1 MQAAQERKERIE
13 EEGHKEQ
20 IRETTSDKQH
30 NTEGNSRER
39 EREEQS
45 STLERGDFFSPTVSI
60 TLKEK
65 RGHTCNT

>member
-30 NTEGNSRER
+30 NTEGNSRE
-39 EREEQS
+39 EREQQ
-45 STLERGDFFSPTVSI
+45 
-60 TLKEK
+60 
-65 RGHTCNT
+65 

>member
-30 NTEGNSRER
+30 NTEGNSREK
-39 EREEQS
+39 EREKS
-45 STLERGDFFSPTVSI
+45 SKVLWSAAIFFSHGLNYP
-60 TLKEK
+60 
-65 RGHTCNT
+65 